1 MNFLSTLKSIFKLK
15 DLRKRIIIVLIL
27 VVIARIFAAIPIPG
41 IDKEQIANYFNNNE
55 AFSLLNIFTGGGLE
69 NFSLALMGVG
79 PYITAS
85 IIFQLLV
92 VVIPRLEE
100 MQKESEA
107 GRKKINQLTRTA
119 TVPLSFL
126 QSFGTIT
133 LLKQQQVIS
142 NITTYD
148 FILMLVFSTAGTM
161 ILMWLG
167 ELISEQGIGNGLS
180 IIITIGILSA
190 IPSQIAQTAQSYIS
204 GDLKFILGIIGFLI
218 IAVLI
223 LVVIIY
229 ISEGVRKIP
238 ISYTR
243 HIRGGGF
250 GNVGNHLPIKVNAA
264 GVIPIIFAISLIV
277 FPPVIAQFFENAKS
291 AFIADSAVFIKNLF
305 ENQIFYGVMYFVL
318 VFGFTFFYTF
328 IIFKPDQIA
337 ENLQKQGGFIPGI
350 RPGKETED
358 YLYIVINRLTLAGAI
373 FLGII
378 AVLPIVVQ
386 NVTDISTLKLGG
398 TSLLIIVSV
407 TLETIR
413 QIRAQI
419 ISRTYELS

>member
-1 MNFLSTLKSIFKLK
+1 MNFLSQLKSIFKLK
-15 DLRKRIIIVLIL
+15 DLRKRIIIVLLL
-27 VVIARIFAAIPIPG
+27 VIAARIFAAIPIPG
-41 IDKEQIANYFNNNE
+41 IDKGQITNYFNSNQ
-55 AFSLLNIFTGGGLE
+55 AFSLLNIFTGGGLQ

-100 MQKESEA
+100 IQKESEA
-107 GRKKINQLTRTA
+107 GRQKINQLTRIA
-119 TVPLSFL
+119 TVPLAVI

-142 NITTYD
+142 SITSYD
-148 FILMLVFSTAGTM
+148 FILMIIFSTVGTM

-180 IIITIGILSA
+180 VLITIGILSA
-190 IPSQIAQTAQSYIS
+190 VPLQIVNTAQSYIA
-204 GDLKFILGIIGFLI
+204 GDLKFILGIIGFVV
-218 IAVLI
+218 IAILI
-223 LVVIIY
+223 LIVIIY

-250 GNVGNHLPIKVNAA
+250 GNVGNYLPIKVNAS

-277 FPPVIAQFFENAKS
+277 FPPVIAQFFEQAKS
-291 AFIADSAVFIKNLF
+291 DFIANSAIFIKNLF
-305 ENQIFYGVMYFVL
+305 ENQIFYGIAYFVL

-358 YLYIVINRLTLAGAI
+358 YLYLVINRLTLAGAV
-373 FLGII
+373 FLGMI
-378 AVLPIVVQ
+378 AILPIVVQ
-386 NVTDISTLKLGG
+386 NVTDISTLSLGG

>member
-1 MNFLSTLKSIFKLK
+1 MNFLSQLKSIFKLK
-15 DLRKRIIIVLIL
+15 DLRKRIIIVLLL
-27 VVIARIFAAIPIPG
+27 VVAARIFAAIPIPG
-41 IDKEQIANYFNNNE
+41 IDKEQITNYFNNNE
-55 AFSLLNIFTGGGLE
+55 AFNLLNIFTGGGLQH
-69 NFSLALMGVG
+69 FSLALMGVG

-107 GRKKINQLTRTA
+107 GRQKINQLTRVM
-119 TVPLSFL
+119 TVPLAII

-133 LLKQQQVIS
+133 LLKQQQVIAS
-142 NITTYD
+142 IGSYD
-148 FILMLVFSTAGTM
+148 FILMIIFSTAGTM

-180 IIITIGILSA
+180 ILITIGILSA
-190 IPSQIAQTAQSYIS
+190 IPAQIANTAQSYIA
-204 GDLKFILGIIGFLI
+204 GDLKFILGIIGFAV
-218 IAVLI
+218 IAILI
-223 LVVIIY
+223 LIVIIY

-250 GNVGNHLPIKVNAA
+250 GNVGNYLPIKVNAS

-277 FPPVIAQFFENAKS
+277 FPPVIAQFFERAKS
-291 AFIADSAVFIKNLF
+291 DFIANSAIFVKNLF
-305 ENQIFYGVMYFVL
+305 ENQIFYGVAYFIL

-358 YLYIVINRLTLAGAI
+358 YLYLVINRLTLAGAI
-373 FLGII
+373 FLGFI
-378 AVLPIVVQ
+378 AILPIIVQ
-386 NVTDISTLKLGG
+386 NVTDIPTLSLGG